1 MSTPTLTMPLPTG
14 RTAAAFDDAALPDW
28 LYRSE
33 AFAEDLPSESLT
45 TIEPAEADSRLPG
58 ALALLTLAMALVA
71 AVATVPSLLPVA

>member
-14 RTAAAFDDAALPDW
+14 RTVACADDVTLPDW

-33 AFAEDLPSESLT
+33 AFAEDLPHESL
-45 TIEPAEADSRLPG
+45 PVAESVASDSRLPG
-58 ALALLTLAMALVA
+58 ALALLTLALALVA

>member
-14 RTAAAFDDAALPDW
+14 RMVAGADDTALPDW

-33 AFAEDLPSESLT
+33 AFAEDLPA
-45 TIEPAEADSRLPG
+45 EPSPAVEFAETDSRLPG